1 MRLTD
6 RFTHDVLHPELAA
19 VLRENDQLRRR
30 LCHNTKTYSFL
41 VKDFQREDTVSQL
54 AEKLLD
60 ACDYD
65 RDGVIKPHELER
77 AIRGWAKIDWE
88 KAPNHDELDREHQLK
103 GAAERARIEAELS
116 GGFKGLTSKVEAL
129 NIGRAAQD
137 FHAKW
142 FTMFAN
148 IPKDE
153 RGKVTAPR
161 LASAIERNH
170 FLRARLV
177 ENAKID
183 ASKFDDS
190 KDGNAFVDL
199 AEALLAVIDTNANG
213 EIEPHELERVIRGW
227 EKVDYTP
234 TQTWE
239 TDRAHQLAGAAERAR
254 IRAEM
259 AGGFTGLSR
268 EEALRIGESA
278 QDFHE
283 KWFTMFANIDVDKDG
298 SIDRAELT
306 KALEKNDFLRRTICK
321 NLGFSPMESRRS
333 KAKEL
338 GEKLIGLMD
347 DDGSGKIEPMEL
359 ERAIRG
365 WAKVDWKKTNT
376 EESDRAH
383 QLAGAAERARIE
395 AERSGGY
402 VGLTDAEEALRI
414 GESAQ
419 DFHEKWFTLFANL
432 DVDKS
437 GAVDRKELAK
447 ALSTND
453 FLRNKLIVNANL
465 VGDTPEAREAFLY
478 NATAAT
484 IDPSTMLMLADA
496 IIQKVDD
503 DGSGKVEPAE
513 LERAIRGWV
522 KVDYAKTNTHESD
535 RAHQLKGA
543 AERARIEAE
552 RSGGYVGLTD
562 AEEALRV
569 GDSMQDFHEK
579 WFTLFANLDVD
590 KDGSID
596 KNELAIALGKNDFLR
611 NKLIQNAKI
620 DHYTDD
626 AMDDL
631 AEKVLAAIDDDGDGT
646 VGPAELERAIRG
658 WMKTDYTPTQ
668 TEASTREHM
677 LKGAAERARI
687 EAELSGG
694 YFGLLDPEEARRI
707 GEKMQDFH
715 EKWFTLFANVD
726 VDRDG
731 TINVAELSKAL
742 GMNDFLRNKLIENA
756 KIETS
761 PSETMETLAEKVLR
775 AVDDD
780 GSGKIEPRELE
791 RAIRGW
797 TKVDWTAIQTFE
809 SDRAHQLAGAAERAR
824 IEAELSGG
832 YLGLLD
838 AEEAKA
844 IGDKMQDFHEKWFT
858 LFANIDVDKSGFV
871 DEKELARALAIND
884 FLRVKLC
891 EGAKIETSAG
901 GESMEDLAGK
911 LLRAVDDDGDGKIE
925 PRELERAIRGWTK
938 FDWRATNTEES
949 DRAHQLAGAAERA
962 KIRRDEIGGGFAGIT
977 DAEEALQIGDAARGF
992 NATERAQFADTEGA
1006 FADGA
1011 AFALNPELKAKR
1023 SEEEAVIKAELKEE
1037 GMLNKV
1043 GEDFKGL
1050 DADEALRVGENVKL
1064 GGELLEFDF

>member
-153 RGKVTAPR
+153 RGKVTAPQ

-395 AERSGGY
+395 AE
-402 VGLTDAEEALRI
+402 
-414 GESAQ
+414 
-419 DFHEKWFTLFANL
+419 
-432 DVDKS
+432 
-437 GAVDRKELAK
+437 
-447 ALSTND
+447 
-453 FLRNKLIVNANL
+453 
-465 VGDTPEAREAFLY
+465 
-478 NATAAT
+478 
-484 IDPSTMLMLADA
+484 
-496 IIQKVDD
+496 
-503 DGSGKVEPAE
+503 
-513 LERAIRGWV
+513 
-522 KVDYAKTNTHESD
+522 
-535 RAHQLKGA
+535 
-543 AERARIEAE
+543 
-552 RSGGYVGLTD
+552 
-562 AEEALRV
+562 
-569 GDSMQDFHEK
+569 
-579 WFTLFANLDVD
+579 
-590 KDGSID
+590 
-596 KNELAIALGKNDFLR
+596 
-611 NKLIQNAKI
+611 
-620 DHYTDD
+620 
-626 AMDDL
+626 
-631 AEKVLAAIDDDGDGT
+631 
-646 VGPAELERAIRG
+646 
-658 WMKTDYTPTQ
+658 
-668 TEASTREHM
+668 
-677 LKGAAERARI
+677 
-687 EAELSGG
+687 
-694 YFGLLDPEEARRI
+694 
-707 GEKMQDFH
+707 
-715 EKWFTLFANVD
+715 
-726 VDRDG
+726 
-731 TINVAELSKAL
+731 
-742 GMNDFLRNKLIENA
+742 
-756 KIETS
+756 
-761 PSETMETLAEKVLR
+761 
-775 AVDDD
+775 
-780 GSGKIEPRELE
+780 
-791 RAIRGW
+791 
-797 TKVDWTAIQTFE
+797 
-809 SDRAHQLAGAAERAR
+809 
-824 IEAELSGG
+824 LSGG

-977 DAEEALQIGDAARGF
+977 DAEEALQIGDAVRGF

-1023 SEEEAVIKAELKEE
+1023 SQEEVEIKAELKEE

>member
-153 RGKVTAPR
+153 RGKVTAPQ

-402 VGLTDAEEALRI
+402 VGLTDAEEALR
-414 GESAQ
+414 
-419 DFHEKWFTLFANL
+419 
-432 DVDKS
+432 
-437 GAVDRKELAK
+437 
-447 ALSTND
+447 
-453 FLRNKLIVNANL
+453 
-465 VGDTPEAREAFLY
+465 
-478 NATAAT
+478 
-484 IDPSTMLMLADA
+484 
-496 IIQKVDD
+496 
-503 DGSGKVEPAE
+503 
-513 LERAIRGWV
+513 
-522 KVDYAKTNTHESD
+522 
-535 RAHQLKGA
+535 
-543 AERARIEAE
+543 
-552 RSGGYVGLTD
+552 
-562 AEEALRV
+562 V

-611 NKLIQNAKI
+611 NNLIQNAKI

>member
-153 RGKVTAPR
+153 RGKVTAPQ

-402 VGLTDAEEALRI
+402 VGLTDAEEALR
-414 GESAQ
+414 
-419 DFHEKWFTLFANL
+419 
-432 DVDKS
+432 
-437 GAVDRKELAK
+437 
-447 ALSTND
+447 
-453 FLRNKLIVNANL
+453 
-465 VGDTPEAREAFLY
+465 
-478 NATAAT
+478 
-484 IDPSTMLMLADA
+484 
-496 IIQKVDD
+496 
-503 DGSGKVEPAE
+503 
-513 LERAIRGWV
+513 
-522 KVDYAKTNTHESD
+522 
-535 RAHQLKGA
+535 
-543 AERARIEAE
+543 
-552 RSGGYVGLTD
+552 
-562 AEEALRV
+562 V

-742 GMNDFLRNKLIENA
+742 GMNDFLRKKLIENA

-791 RAIRGW
+791 HAIRGW

-977 DAEEALQIGDAARGF
+977 DAEEALQIGDAVRGF